1 MGKEEI
7 PKWLILNEDGTKSV
21 KEGSAEI
28 IFDDQVFYNPIQEF
42 NRDMSIAAIKV
53 WSQIYLKE
61 KLQKKNKKLELDQD
75 IYNVNVEDFKSDFT
89 EKQLKK
95 RNLQVKSMLESADIS
110 QFKPV
115 NVEHGAFDEYGFTIM
130 EALSASGLRSVR
142 YAKEIPKVSK
152 ILTNDLSKDAVKAIE
167 RNSKHNKVDGIVQ
180 PNHGDAC
187 KVLYTGPEYDVID
200 LDPYGSAAPFLDSAV
215 QAVADGG
222 LLCVT
227 CTDLAVLAGSQPESC
242 WAKYGGMNIPQAPY
256 THELALRIL
265 LHSIQS
271 IASRY
276 KKAIVP
282 LISCHIDY
290 YVRVFVRVYNS
301 AQLMKQSSSKTSMIY
316 HCQQC
321 KSFETQ
327 TIGKY
332 SETDKGPKFGP
343 SALDINS
350 SCQHCSH
357 KMHIAGPFYSHPI
370 HNPEFVSRMLGH
382 IATNQSKYGT
392 WERMAGMVMVI
403 SEELPNPLYYVL
415 PRMCGVMK
423 CVSPSLTTFISGLLS
438 AGYKVSQSH
447 AMVQAIKTDA
457 PSRIVWDVIR
467 QWCKE
472 NPQKGEISET
482 SPAKIIMSKDISTKV
497 SFEIRKDAVAPSSKF
512 NLVRFQE
519 NPTANWGPK
528 VFYADI

>member
-1 MGKEEI
+1 MGKEEV
-7 PKWLILNEDGTKSV
+7 PKWLILNADGTKSV

-28 IFDDQVFYNPIQEF
+28 LFDDQVFYNPIQEF
-42 NRDMSIAAIKV
+42 NRDMSIATIKV
-53 WSQIYLKE
+53 WSQLYFKE
-61 KLQKKNKKLELDQD
+61 KLQKKNKKQELDPD
-75 IYNVNVEDFKSDFT
+75 IYTMTNEEYTPEMT

-95 RNLQVKSMLESADIS
+95 RNLQVKCMLDSADTS
-110 QFKPV
+110 TFQPV
-115 NVEHGAFDEYGFTIM
+115 NVLHKSFDESGISVM

-142 YAKEIPKVSK
+142 YAKEIPRISK

-167 RNSKHNKVDGIVQ
+167 RNAKHNKAENIIQ
-180 PNHGDAC
+180 ANHGDAC
-187 KVLYTGPEYDVID
+187 KVLYTGPEYNVID

-332 SETDKGPKFGP
+332 NETDKGPKFGP
-343 SALDINS
+343 SALDI
-350 SCQHCSH
+350 
-357 KMHIAGPFYSHPI
+357 AGPLYSHPI
-370 HNPEFVSRMLGH
+370 HDKEFVSRMLGH

-403 SEELPNPLYYVL
+403 SEELPVPLYYVL

-423 CVSPSLTTFISGLLS
+423 CISPSLTTFISGVLS
-438 AGYKVSQSH
+438 TGYKVSQSH

-457 PSRIVWDVIR
+457 PAHVVWDVIR

-472 NPQKGEISET
+472 NPQKGEMSDT
-482 SPAKIIMSKDISTKV
+482 SPAKIIMSKEITTKV
-497 SFEIRKDAVAPSSKF
+497 SFATRMDAVAPSSKF

-528 VFYADI
+528 VIHYNS